1 VAGVHDGRPG
11 SAYCRRGDESYQL
24 DHQLRQL
31 ALPLKHLVSLPPLV
45 EHTWLGSMAQ
55 FPGVGGRDRAE
66 EEVDEV
72 GLDLL
77 ELERVG
83 DSVLLG
89 PGTG

>member
-11 SAYCRRGDESYQL
+11 SASCRRGDESY
-24 DHQLRQL
+24 QLRQL

-89 PGTG
+89 PGTA